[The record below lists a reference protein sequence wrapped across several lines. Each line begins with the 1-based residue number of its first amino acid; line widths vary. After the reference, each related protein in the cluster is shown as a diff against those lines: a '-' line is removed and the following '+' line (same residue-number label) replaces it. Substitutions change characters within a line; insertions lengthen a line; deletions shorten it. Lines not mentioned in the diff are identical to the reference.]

1 MKNFTSIV
9 AAVAAALITV
19 TAATPDGW
27 SQSVS
32 ESASLPSL
40 FAGVRLEGPLDFCG
54 EPVPLDNPDVRER
67 MEKELLLTLWDR
79 PQVILWIK
87 RASRYLPLI
96 EGMLRENNLPDD
108 LKYVSV
114 AESALRPHAGSPKG
128 AIGYWQFMPATG
140 RKYGLQVDQEKD
152 ERRNIV
158 KSTRAAIAYF
168 KELHAMFGAWTL
180 AAAAY
185 NMGEEGLL
193 AEIYAQKVNDY
204 YLLYLPLE
212 TQRYL
217 FRILSAK
224 LLLQHPQRYGFVFR
238 AEDLYA
244 PEQSD
249 AVTVECFEEVPLH
262 VIAEAAD
269 THFKAIKDLN
279 PEIRGHFVGVGVHD
293 LKIPQGASDGF
304 HTRFKAALTR
314 WQAEKE
320 RRVYT
325 VRDGDNLT
333 AIAERFNVP
342 LPALIIWNRLA
353 GEKYIHPGDR
363 LIIYPP
369 EPVPDMD

>member
-1 MKNFTSIV
+1 MAV
-9 AAVAAALITV
+9 VAAAVLSMA
-19 TAATPDGW
+19 AATSDGQA
-27 SQSVS
+27 QSVP
-32 ESASLPSL
+32 ESAPLPSL
-40 FAGVRLEGPLDFCG
+40 FASVRLEGPLDFCG

-87 RASRYLPLI
+87 RASRYFPLI
-96 EGMLRENNLPDD
+96 EQMLRENNLPDD
-108 LKYVSV
+108 LKYVSL

-168 KELHAMFGAWTL
+168 KELHGIFGAWTL

-193 AEIYAQKVNDY
+193 AEIYAQQVNDY
-204 YLLYLPLE
+204 YLLYLSLE

-224 LLLQHPQRYGFVFR
+224 LILQQPQRYGFVFR
-238 AEDLYA
+238 NEDLYP

-249 AVTVECFEEVPLH
+249 AVTVECFEDVPIH
-262 VIAEAAD
+262 VIAEAAG
-269 THFKAIKDLN
+269 THFKVIKDLN
-279 PEIRGHFVGVGVHD
+279 PEIRGHFLAVGVHA
-293 LKIPQGASDGF
+293 LKIPPGASDGF
-304 HTRFKAALTR
+304 HTRFKAALAR
-314 WQAEKE
+314 WRTEKE

-325 VRDGDNLT
+325 VREGDNLT
-333 AIAERFNVP
+333 VIAERFNVP